1 MNHTKLSK
9 FKAIGIIDE
18 KKYEFS
24 FDAMCVKSYE
34 MIHSDLGQTKKK
46 ITKII
51 GFFFEKQKMYFL
63 VLLNDIKKKRGW
75 AFVFCTYIIRLE
87 FFVFVQ

>member
-24 FDAMCVKSYE
+24 FDAMCVKPYE
-34 MIHSDLGQTKKK
+34 MIHSDLGQTKK
-46 ITKII
+46 
-51 GFFFEKQKMYFL
+51 
-63 VLLNDIKKKRGW
+63 R
-75 AFVFCTYIIRLE
+75 
-87 FFVFVQ
+87 